1 MSERYVTL
9 AEVKEL
15 LMEESEKREL
25 LASQRS
31 ALEHP
36 QKVSYL
42 SVEDTLSIVEEV
54 KKLDKV
60 TDRIA
65 IKIADILPKY
75 PNDVRAIFY
84 KERVELT
91 GSDIQE
97 ILDIVA
103 KYIEHDN

>member
-9 AEVKEL
+9 AEVKRL
-15 LMEESEKREL
+15 LLEESDKREL
-25 LASQRS
+25 LTSQKA
-31 ALEHP
+31 ALDHA
-36 QKVSYL
+36 QAVSYL
-42 SVEDTLSIVEEV
+42 SVEDTQSIVEEV
-54 KKLDKV
+54 SKLDKV

-91 GSDIQE
+91 ADDIQE

-103 KYIEHDN
+103 KYIEHEN

>member
-1 MSERYVTL
+1 
-9 AEVKEL
+9 
-15 LMEESEKREL
+15 REL
-25 LASQRS
+25 LTSQKA
-31 ALEHP
+31 ALDHA
-36 QKVSYL
+36 QAVSYL
-42 SVEDTLSIVEEV
+42 SVEDTQSIVEEV
-54 KKLDKV
+54 SKLDKV

-91 GSDIQE
+91 ADDIQE

-103 KYIEHDN
+103 KYIEHEN

>member
-31 ALEHP
+31 ALEHA

-42 SVEDTLSIVEEV
+42 SVEDTLNIVEEV

>member
-9 AEVKEL
+9 AEVKKL
-15 LMEESEKREL
+15 LEEEGERREL
-25 LASQRS
+25 LTSQKA
-31 ALEHP
+31 ALEHA

-42 SVEDTLSIVEEV
+42 SPEDTQSLVEEV
-54 KKLDKV
+54 SALEKV
-60 TDRIA
+60 SDRIA

-84 KERVELT
+84 KERGDLRAE
-91 GSDIQE
+91 DIQE

-103 KYIEHDN
+103 KYIN

>member
-9 AEVKEL
+9 AEVKRL
-15 LMEESEKREL
+15 LLEESDKREL
-25 LASQRS
+25 LTSQKA
-31 ALEHP
+31 ALDHA
-36 QKVSYL
+36 QAVSYL
-42 SVEDTLSIVEEV
+42 SVEDTQSIIEEV
-54 KKLDKV
+54 SKLDKV

-65 IKIADILPKY
+65 VKIADILPKY

-91 GSDIQE
+91 ADDIQE

-103 KYIEHDN
+103 KYIEHEN

>member
-15 LMEESEKREL
+15 LLEESERREL
-25 LASQRS
+25 LTSQKS
-31 ALEHP
+31 ALEHA

-42 SVEDTLSIVEEV
+42 SVEDTNKIVEEV
-54 KKLDKV
+54 SRLDKV
-60 TDRIA
+60 SDRIA

-91 GSDIQE
+91 ADDIQE

>member
-9 AEVKEL
+9 AEVKRL
-15 LMEESEKREL
+15 LLEESDKREL
-25 LASQRS
+25 LTSQKA
-31 ALEHP
+31 ALDHA
-36 QKVSYL
+36 QAVSYL
-42 SVEDTLSIVEEV
+42 SVEDTQSIIEEV
-54 KKLDKV
+54 SKLDKV

-91 GSDIQE
+91 ADDIQE

-103 KYIEHDN
+103 KYIEHNN

>member
-15 LMEESEKREL
+15 LLEESDKREL
-25 LASQRS
+25 LTSQKA
-31 ALEHP
+31 ALDHA
-36 QKVSYL
+36 QAVSYL
-42 SVEDTLSIVEEV
+42 SVEDTQSIIEEV
-54 KKLDKV
+54 SKLDKV

-91 GSDIQE
+91 ADDIQE

-103 KYIEHDN
+103 KYIEHEN

>member
-9 AEVKEL
+9 AEVKRL
-15 LMEESEKREL
+15 LLEESDKREL
-25 LASQRS
+25 LTSQKA
-31 ALEHP
+31 ALDHA
-36 QKVSYL
+36 QAVSYL
-42 SVEDTLSIVEEV
+42 SVEDTQSIIEEV
-54 KKLDKV
+54 SKLDKV
-60 TDRIA
+60 TDHIA

-91 GSDIQE
+91 ADDIQE

-103 KYIEHDN
+103 KYIEHNN

>member
-15 LMEESEKREL
+15 LLEESERREL
-25 LASQRS
+25 LTSQKS
-31 ALEHP
+31 ALEHA

-54 KKLDKV
+54 SKLDKV

-75 PNDVRAIFY
+75 PGDVRAIFH

-91 GSDIQE
+91 PEDIQE

-103 KYIEHDN
+103 KYIDHEN

>member
-9 AEVKEL
+9 AEIKRL
-15 LMEESEKREL
+15 LLEESDKREL
-25 LASQRS
+25 LTSQKA
-31 ALEHP
+31 ALDHA
-36 QKVSYL
+36 QAVSYL
-42 SVEDTLSIVEEV
+42 SVEDTQSIIEEV
-54 KKLDKV
+54 SKLDKV

-91 GSDIQE
+91 ADDIQE

-103 KYIEHDN
+103 KYIEHEN

>member
-9 AEVKEL
+9 AEIKRL
-15 LMEESEKREL
+15 LLEESDKREL
-25 LASQRS
+25 LTSQKA
-31 ALEHP
+31 ALDHA
-36 QKVSYL
+36 QAVSYL
-42 SVEDTLSIVEEV
+42 SVEDTQSIVEEV
-54 KKLDKV
+54 SKLDKV

-91 GSDIQE
+91 ADDIQE

-103 KYIEHDN
+103 KYIEHEN

>member
-9 AEVKEL
+9 AEVKRL
-15 LMEESEKREL
+15 LLEESDKREL
-25 LASQRS
+25 LTSQKA
-31 ALEHP
+31 ALDHA
-36 QKVSYL
+36 QAVSYL
-42 SVEDTLSIVEEV
+42 SVEDTQSIIEEV
-54 KKLDKV
+54 SKLDKV

-91 GSDIQE
+91 ADDIQE

-103 KYIEHDN
+103 KYIEHEN

>member
-15 LMEESEKREL
+15 LTEESERREL
-25 LASQRS
+25 LMSQKS
-31 ALEHP
+31 ALEHA

-42 SVEDTLSIVEEV
+42 SAEDTRRLVEEV
-54 KKLDKV
+54 SALDIV
-60 TDRIA
+60 DDRIA
-65 IKIADILPKY
+65 AKIADILPKY

-84 KERVELT
+84 KERIELT
-91 GSDIQE
+91 ADRIQS

-103 KYIEHDN
+103 KYIG

>member
-9 AEVKEL
+9 AEIKKL
-15 LMEESEKREL
+15 LLEESDKREL
-25 LASQRS
+25 LTSQKA
-31 ALEHP
+31 ALDHA
-36 QKVSYL
+36 QAVSYL
-42 SVEDTLSIVEEV
+42 SVEDTQSIVEEV
-54 KKLDKV
+54 SKLDKV

-84 KERVELT
+84 KERFELT
-91 GSDIQE
+91 ADDIQE

-103 KYIEHDN
+103 KYIEHEN